1 MRQPLGHPRS
11 GQPVLTHLSTEA
23 EEGPRLAPT
32 REEGTSPTVGSS
44 LGSGHQPRLL
54 TGTFRSTILIRG
66 GLHSVPKPCGR
77 RVGGKRGVRKGA
89 GQDCLQE
96 RCTREGDVV
105 IPEGPGQIMVLPVQP
120 NTSVFSQQVLHR
132 TGLSNP
138 DGLAVDWVGGNLY
151 WCDKGRDTIEV
162 SKLNGAYRTVLVNSG
177 LREPRALV
185 VDVQNG

>member
-1 MRQPLGHPRS
+1 MGSTLPQSS
-11 GQPVLTHLSTEA
+11 GQ
-23 EEGPRLAPT
+23 
-32 REEGTSPTVGSS
+32 
-44 LGSGHQPRLL
+44 
-54 TGTFRSTILIRG
+54 G
-66 GLHSVPKPCGR
+66 GLGEERGEERGLGRSVCRDRAP
-77 RVGGKRGVRKGA
+77 GK
-89 GQDCLQE
+89 
-96 RCTREGDVV
+96 GDVV
-105 IPEGPGQIMVLPVQP
+105 TPKGRIRFSPSSP
-120 NTSVFSQQVLHR
+120 NISIFSQQVLHR